1 MVDGY
6 VCGEPGNVCLLD
18 LRIIKIVEVI
28 EDDDLVSALQQLLD
42 EMRSNET
49 RATCHQ
55 NSHGAKLATDDH
67 RWTQISRLRPC
78 CKAIDLL
85 APRDCTLGPPGLV
98 PRPAPAPLCES
109 RMLSGLTQTPHNLE
123 IAPVQ

>member
-1 MVDGY
+1 M
-6 VCGEPGNVCLLD
+6 LD

-28 EDDDLVSALQQLLD
+28 EDDDLVSARQQLLD

-67 RWTQISRLRPC
+67 RWTQILRTASCRAFLRPRN
-78 CKAIDLL
+78 I
-85 APRDCTLGPPGLV
+85 
-98 PRPAPAPLCES
+98 
-109 RMLSGLTQTPHNLE
+109 SGLIQTAYNSE
-123 IAPVQ
+123 VAPVREQIKPV